1 MAFKMSQQ
9 DKDKVIAALSFP
21 HGDATLTCDGHRV
34 DLYVERSV
42 GLSFRVMIYV
52 NRCFKGA
59 WCLPESTAP
68 ERKFLRPV
76 KRVLYSPTNLKKI
89 ENEYGKRKLKEFIAK
104 YQKVVVYAAP
114 DFASGRAA
122 INHLCKVCDSIS
134 VEF

>member
-34 DLYVERSV
+34 DLYVVRSV
-42 GLSFRVMIYV
+42 GLNFRVQIYV
-52 NRCFKGA
+52 DRCFKGA

-76 KRVLYSPTNLKKI
+76 KKTLISTAKIKAMEKSFGKKMA
-89 ENEYGKRKLKEFIAK
+89 KETVAK
-104 YQKVVVYAAP
+104 YQNIRIYAAP

>member
-9 DKDKVIAALSFP
+9 DKDKVIDALSFP
-21 HGDATLTCDGHRV
+21 HGNATLTCDGHRV

-42 GLSFRVMIYV
+42 GLNFRVEIYV
-52 NRCFKGA
+52 DRCFKGA

-76 KRVLYSPTNLKKI
+76 KRALYSPTNLKKI
-89 ENEYGKRKLKEFIAK
+89 ENEFGKRKLKEFIAK
-104 YQKVVVYAAP
+104 YQEVWIYAAQ